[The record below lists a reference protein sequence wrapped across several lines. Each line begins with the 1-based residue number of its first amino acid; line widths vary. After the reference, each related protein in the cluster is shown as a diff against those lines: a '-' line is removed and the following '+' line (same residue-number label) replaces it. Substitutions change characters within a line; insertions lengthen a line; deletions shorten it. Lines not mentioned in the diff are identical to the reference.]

1 MTDQTDVPRIYTNF
15 TNLAAGPYDLTLTF
29 AETKPVLPGGFA
41 EPIGEPASPTI
52 TPVGQVVMSWGHAKA
67 ILPLLVKLV
76 AQYEETF
83 GEIPAPG
90 FDQTSKE

>member
-1 MTDQTDVPRIYTNF
+1 MTDSTECPRFYTNF
-15 TNLAAGPYDLTLTF
+15 TNLASGPYDLTFTF
-29 AETKPVLPGGFA
+29 LEARADVPTLAPGEEIGPPNPTTHPVA
-41 EPIGEPASPTI
+41 
-52 TPVGQVVMSWGHAKA
+52 QVVMSWGHAKA

-90 FDQTSKE
+90 FDQFSKE